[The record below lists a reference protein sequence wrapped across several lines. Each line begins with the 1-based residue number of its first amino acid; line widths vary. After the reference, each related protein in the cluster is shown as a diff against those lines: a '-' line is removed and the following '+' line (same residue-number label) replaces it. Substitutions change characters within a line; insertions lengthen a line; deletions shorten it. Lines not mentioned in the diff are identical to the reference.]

1 MTNEFKEKRRGN
13 KLADH
18 SLEEDKILYEST
30 EINLTEAE
38 IKKIETGTAIP
49 NLSHVPSH
57 DEK

>member
-30 EINLTEAE
+30 EINLTEA
-38 IKKIETGTAIP
+38 GTAIP